1 MATDRRIDLGPTG
14 ETLRTNVQRLREA
27 QNLTFAEL
35 SRRLNAVGNPIP
47 PLGLRRMEA
56 GERRVHVDDLTALA
70 HVLGTSPANLLMPDT
85 PDGDDEVTA
94 TGIGTTTARNLWKWI
109 RDGTHTTGRRISLAL
124 YGGPEWWMNE
134 PEPGPEV
141 VQKEFFQK
149 LRAIGLNFPE
159 ITEQPGTDGD
169 R

>member
-1 MATDRRIDLGPTG
+1 M
-14 ETLRTNVQRLREA
+14 RTNVQRLREA

-85 PDGDDEVTA
+85 PAGDDEVTA

-109 RDGTHTTGRRISLAL
+109 RDGSHTSGRRFSLAH

-134 PEPGPEV
+134 PIPNDNPDM
-141 VQKEFFQK
+141 KRFLQK
-149 LRAIGLNFPE
+149 LQDIGFNIPDF
-159 ITEQPGTDGD
+159 TDQTDTDGD
-169 R
+169 D